1 MSVDAIASTTQ
12 AAGTPTAAQLA
23 ALNASTN
30 ATGGSGTLGEADFL
44 QLLTTQLQ
52 NQDPL
57 QPMSDTSFIAQM
69 ATFSQL
75 SAQNTLNTNFQDYSQ
90 AQAITSAQSFIGQT
104 VTVSGAAEGAAGA
117 SGTVTGVVVSNS
129 VPELTINGVNYSV
142 SDVTAIQP
150 AAVSSSA
157 AATAAA
163 NTSNASTTSNTSNP
177 SNTSNTS
184 ISTAPTTPATT
195 TN

>member
-117 SGTVTGVVVSNS
+117 TGTVTGVVVSNS

-142 SDVTAIQP
+142 SDVTGIQP
-150 AAVSSSA
+150 AAVSSS
-157 AATAAA
+157 AAA
-163 NTSNASTTSNTSNP
+163 NTSNASTTSNSSNP